1 MDYPPTPV
9 SPAAVSPHSTFTT
22 TLKNICSYDKKLTP
36 SNAENVNER
45 ETDITCCWI
54 SKNGLECGKQFSSA
68 ELLAH
73 HIELRHELQDQVCRW
88 KDCPRNQKHFD
99 ARYKLVIHLRCH
111 TGEKPYRCTF
121 PSCSRTFSRQEN
133 LKLHNRTHTGEKPYP
148 CLHNGC
154 DKRFN
159 NTSDRAKHMKTHIE
173 RKPYPCKF
181 PGCNKRYTDPSSMRK
196 HFRFSHQANQ
206 LLVKKSVLNLHNEE
220 HNIAALTVSKHHQ
233 EKKSPSVVQ
242 LPYSLPQQIASNYL
256 SAVSMSG
263 MTLQNVNNNSMFI
276 PSRISCRSI
285 AGKFAPGTFPVFVP
299 ILTPVPVP
307 VYPSNI
313 VSGTI
318 SNGNV

>member
-1 MDYPPTPV
+1 M
-9 SPAAVSPHSTFTT
+9 SPESSHHTFTT
-22 TLKNICSYDKKLTP
+22 TLKNICSYSNKVTP
-36 SNAENVNER
+36 PVAGNVSER
-45 ETDITCCWI
+45 ETYITCCWV
-54 SKNGLECGKQFSSA
+54 SKNGQECGKQFLSA

-88 KDCPRNQKHFD
+88 RGCPRNQKHFD

-111 TGEKPYRCTF
+111 TGEKPYSCTF

-148 CLHNGC
+148 CLHSGC

-196 HFRFSHQANQ
+196 HFRFSHQASQ
-206 LLVKKSVLNLHNEE
+206 FMGKKSVLNLQNED
-220 HNIAALTVSKHHQ
+220 HNITLTVGKHHQ
-233 EKKSPSVVQ
+233 EKKSPSLVQ

-256 SAVSMSG
+256 SAVGMSG
-263 MTLQNVNNNSMFI
+263 MTLQNVNNNSMII
-276 PSRISCRSI
+276 PTKLCCGV

-299 ILTPVPVP
+299 ILTPVPIP
-307 VYPSNI
+307 VYPSK
-313 VSGTI
+313 SCLAQ
-318 SNGNV
+318 SSMELLD